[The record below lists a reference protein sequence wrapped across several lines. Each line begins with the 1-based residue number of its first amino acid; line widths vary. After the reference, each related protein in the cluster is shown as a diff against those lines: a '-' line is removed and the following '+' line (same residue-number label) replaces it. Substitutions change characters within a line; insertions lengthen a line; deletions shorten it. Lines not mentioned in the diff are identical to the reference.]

1 MDTNTLYD
9 KDSSNEDSP
18 SSQEHSFYPPILPPY
33 FTPSF
38 SWLPVLATREN
49 PPFSLPLFQPLF
61 FTEQKRPDSPSGRFC
76 FALKQH
82 MQQHDKRKAGD
93 AEQRGERHGKQVD

>member
-18 SSQEHSFYPPILPPY
+18 SSQEHSFYPPILPPL
-33 FTPSF
+33 FHGCRFWQHGRIPHS
-38 SWLPVLATREN
+38 
-49 PPFSLPLFQPLF
+49 PLLF
-61 FTEQKRPDSPSGRFC
+61 FNHSFLPKQKRPDSPSGRFC